1 MEDTYV
7 ICIARQY
14 GSGGHVIGKILSRM
28 LGLDYYDKELI
39 TQAAKKSGICPEYFE
54 HADEKAPGSLSHALS
69 TGLFSGGGIFM
80 YNNSLSND
88 SIFKYQSEVIR
99 SVSQAGSC
107 IIVGRCADYILREKK
122 NCFSIFITAP
132 LEDRA
137 RRIAEREGVGVDKA
151 AEKAKKV
158 DKVRREYYNYYTSKH
173 WGHASSYDLSI
184 DSSILGD
191 EQTAC
196 FIRDFVLRA
205 LEDMR

>member
-1 MEDTYV
+1 MKRV
-7 ICIARQY
+7 LLVLA
-14 GSGGHVIGKILSRM
+14 VL
-28 LGLDYYDKELI
+28 
-39 TQAAKKSGICPEYFE
+39 
-54 HADEKAPGSLSHALS
+54 
-69 TGLFSGGGIFM
+69 LFG
-80 YNNSLSND
+80 
-88 SIFKYQSEVIR
+88 
-99 SVSQAGSC
+99 
-107 IIVGRCADYILREKK
+107 
-122 NCFSIFITAP
+122 
-132 LEDRA
+132 
-137 RRIAEREGVGVDKA
+137 AETMMAQQDKA

>member
-14 GSGGHVIGKILSRM
+14 GSGGHVIGKILSDM
-28 LGLDYYDKELI
+28 LGLEYYDKELI
-39 TQAAKKSGICPEYFE
+39 TQAAKKSGIRPEYFE
-54 HADEKAPGSLSHALS
+54 HADEKAPGSLSHTLS
-69 TGLFSGGGIFM
+69 TGLFAGGGIFM
-80 YNNSLSND
+80 YNNSLSNE

-99 SVSQAGSC
+99 SVSQARSC

-122 NCFSIFITAP
+122 NCFSVFITAP
-132 LEDRA
+132 LEERA
-137 RRIAEREGVGVDKA
+137 RRIAQREGINEDKA
-151 AEKAKKV
+151 SEKAKKV
-158 DKVRREYYNYYTSKH
+158 DKIRREYYNYYTSKH

-184 DSSILGD
+184 DSSVLGD

-205 LEDMR
+205 LEDRR

>member
-1 MEDTYV
+1 
-7 ICIARQY
+7 
-14 GSGGHVIGKILSRM
+14 
-28 LGLDYYDKELI
+28 
-39 TQAAKKSGICPEYFE
+39 
-54 HADEKAPGSLSHALS
+54 
-69 TGLFSGGGIFM
+69 M
-80 YNNSLSND
+80 YNNSLSNE

-137 RRIAEREGVGVDKA
+137 RRIAEREGVGVDK
-151 AEKAKKV
+151 
-158 DKVRREYYNYYTSKH
+158 VRREYYNYYTSKH

>member
-1 MEDTYV
+1 
-7 ICIARQY
+7 
-14 GSGGHVIGKILSRM
+14 
-28 LGLDYYDKELI
+28 
-39 TQAAKKSGICPEYFE
+39 
-54 HADEKAPGSLSHALS
+54 
-69 TGLFSGGGIFM
+69 M
-80 YNNSLSND
+80 YNNSLSNE

>member
-69 TGLFSGGGIFM
+69 TGLFSGGG
-80 YNNSLSND
+80 
-88 SIFKYQSEVIR
+88 IFKYQSEVIR